1 MKKVKKILLF
11 GTLFVLLDCLLVSGT
26 ALGIMLYD
34 YFSHREL
41 LALYQSKYGL
51 TLMLSL
57 SFALSTMVCAV
68 LFGVGYT
75 LYKKMPSIK
84 ASKIWGWLK
93 ENVGEANFSEYSA
106 YSVSKDFITGNPM
119 RGFDKL
125 HS

>member
-1 MKKVKKILLF
+1 MKKIKQILLF

-26 ALGIMLYD
+26 ALGIILYD

-68 LFGVGYT
+68 LFGVDIRFT
-75 LYKKMPSIK
+75 KKCL
-84 ASKIWGWLK
+84 ALK
-93 ENVGEANFSEYSA
+93 LAKFGVG
-106 YSVSKDFITGNPM
+106 
-119 RGFDKL
+119 
-125 HS
+125 

>member
-1 MKKVKKILLF
+1 MKKIKQILLF

-26 ALGIMLYD
+26 ALGIILYD

-68 LFGVGYT
+68 LFVLCAKRT
-75 LYKKMPSIK
+75 
-84 ASKIWGWLK
+84 KIAAWLK
-93 ENVGEANFSEYSA
+93 THLKDYNDDYDFSYDSPSSA
-106 YSVSKDFITGNPM
+106 YREYISGTSPFYKF
-119 RGFDKL
+119 
-125 HS
+125 